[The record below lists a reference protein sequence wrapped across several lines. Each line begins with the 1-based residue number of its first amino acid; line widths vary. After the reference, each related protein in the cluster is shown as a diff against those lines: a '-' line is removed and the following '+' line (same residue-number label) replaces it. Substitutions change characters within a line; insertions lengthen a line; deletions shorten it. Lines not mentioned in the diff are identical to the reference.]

1 MRSKT
6 AGRCTTGLAKTVLP
20 NLFFAF
26 VLMFGFYIAP
36 THASDYDAS
45 DQNPTYSNDDNHQR
59 NGHGEPEL
67 IVYHPPT
74 EPPTY
79 IDQGLPGDSVGDVRI
94 FHFEGETGSGEVVE
108 TDWIMT
114 TTGIDTAEFGAE
126 SRVTTAVFAFTDFDK
141 DQIVIEGVGLY
152 PVEGD
157 TFVPN
162 SMLVRAITG
171 GTGRF
176 KGATG
181 EVISIHLVD
190 GSWMHVFDFDDEN
203 AAESR
208 DDRREGRDRRNDR
221 RKDER
226 GRDRD
231 RERNR

>member
-1 MRSKT
+1 MPYK
-6 AGRCTTGLAKTVLP
+6 ATGLAKSFLV
-20 NLFFAF
+20 FA
-26 VLMFGFYIAP
+26 LMLGSHSAP
-36 THASDYDAS
+36 THASDDDSRYDE
-45 DQNPTYSNDDNHQR
+45 DHHDRKHR
-59 NGHGEPEL
+59 GESAL

-79 IDQGLPGDSVGDVRI
+79 IDQGLPGDSVGDQRI
-94 FHFEGETGSGEVVE
+94 FHFDGQTDSGEVVVM
-108 TDWIMT
+108 DWIMT

-176 KGATG
+176 KGAVG

-190 GSWMHVFDFDDEN
+190 GSWMHAFDFDDEN
-203 AAESR
+203 GAESR
-208 DDRREGRDRRNDR
+208 EDRYE
-221 RKDER
+221 ER
-226 GRDRD
+226 GRRNGRRKGERD
-231 RERNR
+231 RNR

>member
-6 AGRCTTGLAKTVLP
+6 AGRFTTGLAKTGLA

-45 DQNPTYSNDDNHQR
+45 DQNPTYADNDDDHRQA
-59 NGHGEPEL
+59 HGKPEL
-67 IVYHPPT
+67 VVYHPPT

-94 FHFEGETGSGEVVE
+94 FHFEGETGSGEMVV

-203 AAESR
+203 AAETK
-208 DDRREGRDRRNDR
+208 DERREGRDRRKDR
-221 RKDER
+221 GKGE
-226 GRDRD
+226 RD
-231 RERNR
+231 RERSR